1 MIASDSEL
9 KQGLENV
16 IKNGL
21 LPFFIGN
28 NQLMLICAI
37 YFVFFLDVFQ
47 TVFGMQASLF
57 VHPFFYWFP
66 FFCLCV
72 HQFHHS

>member
-9 KQGLENV
+9 KQGLKNV
-16 IKNGL
+16 IRNGL

-37 YFVFFLDVFQ
+37 YFFFLDVFQ
-47 TVFGMQASLF
+47 TVFGKQA
-57 VHPFFYWFP
+57 
-66 FFCLCV
+66 
-72 HQFHHS
+72 

>member
-1 MIASDSEL
+1 MSDSDSEL

-28 NQLMLICAI
+28 NQLMLVCAI
-37 YFVFFLDVFQ
+37 SFFSF
-47 TVFGMQASLF
+47 
-57 VHPFFYWFP
+57 
-66 FFCLCV
+66 
-72 HQFHHS
+72 